1 MPIPRVRAVVAYTE
15 GVEELRRIAAN
26 ARWRIRMDR
35 AVGDSGVVV
44 VTGAAVFMVM
54 AVSDRLGIESWIPW
68 FIAGS
73 TLAAAVAAGII
84 AVWHRSAVD
93 ELQAAAEVDRR
104 FDLRER
110 LSSAIACEHRTD
122 AFAAALHRDASTAT
136 AAIAGTLSSKFPV
149 RIPQSIGIGVVLIGL
164 SAIVLGTGQWGWF
177 GGNGEGGIVPSV
189 IPIRERVDA
198 SVDEVLAEMK
208 DRDELSEELQEELQG
223 LQDAVDLAGDDP
235 EDMRREAL
243 RSMTDLQR
251 KLDDMLNDERAGSL
265 QELERRLRSLTLENR
280 DEVRDLAEAL
290 KRGDFTAAKQAL
302 EQLQERMNRA
312 DLDDATKQALSD
324 QLKDLAKELERLA
337 EANEALAEALEQ
349 SGLDEALAGDPDAAK
364 AAVENAKH
372 LNAEQKKRLLDLI
385 EAQEQAAQACK
396 NMGKGCKEAA
406 GGKSGAME
414 GELSDLEALKMF
426 MEDAKAVKK
435 ACKSAVAGMCSGS
448 SDGGGPGHGGQGTGE
463 GRRASFEQ
471 TDTATETQRS
481 PVTTLEGTIIARQL
495 FDAGVVAVGESQSE
509 ARDAILSERRDT
521 EEAIA
526 EEEVP
531 RRYHELL
538 RHYFGRLES
547 LARRSPNDADDD
559 SE

>member
-1 MPIPRVRAVVAYTE
+1 MAYTE
-15 GVEELRRIAAN
+15 GMEELRRIAAK
-26 ARWRIRMDR
+26 ARWRLHVDR
-35 AVGDSGVVV
+35 AIGSSGAVV
-44 VTGAAVFMVM
+44 VTGAAVFMVL
-54 AVSDRLGIESWIPW
+54 AVSDRLGIASWIPW
-68 FIAGS
+68 IIAGS
-73 TLAAAVAAGII
+73 VLAAAVAAGII
-84 AVWHRSAVD
+84 AIWHRSAVG

-110 LSSAIACEHRTD
+110 LSSAIACEHRAD
-122 AFAAALHRDASTAT
+122 AFTAVLQRDAGTAAASV
-136 AAIAGTLSSKFPV
+136 AGTLSSKFPI
-149 RIPQSIGIGVVLIGL
+149 RIPQSVGIGVVLLGL

-177 GGNGEGGIVPSV
+177 GGGDEGGIVPGV
-189 IPIRERVDA
+189 IPTRERVDA
-198 SVDEVLAEMK
+198 SVDEVVAEMK
-208 DRDELSEELQEELQG
+208 DREDLSEELQQELQG
-223 LQDAVDLAGDDP
+223 LQDAVDLAGDEP
-235 EDMRREAL
+235 ENMRREAL

-302 EQLQERMNRA
+302 EQLQERMDRA
-312 DLDDATKQALSD
+312 DLDDATRQALSD
-324 QLKDLAKELERLA
+324 QLKDLAKELEKLA
-337 EANEALAEALEQ
+337 EANDALAEALEK
-349 SGLDEALAGDPDAAK
+349 SGLDEALASDPDAAK

-385 EAQEQAAQACK
+385 EAQKQAAEACK
-396 NMGKGCKEAA
+396 KMGKGCKECA
-406 GGKSGAME
+406 GGKSGAMK
-414 GELSDLEALKMF
+414 GELSELEALKMF
-426 MEDAKAVKK
+426 MEDAKAMKK
-435 ACKSAVAGMCSGS
+435 ACKSAVASMCSG
-448 SDGGGPGHGGQGTGE
+448 DGNVIGPGHGGQGAGE
-463 GRRASFEQ
+463 GRRASFEE

-509 ARDAILSERRDT
+509 AREAILSERRET

-547 LARRSPNDADDD
+547 LAMRSPNDADDD
-559 SE
+559 SD